1 MRVAPLRAITREMI
15 IALPWNDRKGRF
27 APLKA
32 LALAGV
38 IAPGLWIAGH
48 WLNGTLGAK
57 PLEVAL
63 HETGLW
69 AIRILLVAL
78 AITPFRLVTGWGK
91 LLQIRRILGV
101 SALVYVLI
109 HLTLYVIQQKYDLYV
124 VLREIILRFY
134 LTIGFVSLIAM
145 LALGLTSTD
154 GAIRRM
160 GAAGWQKLHRLV
172 YPLTFLGIFH
182 AFLQAKINVNEEV
195 VQIGL
200 FCVLMAVR
208 LMRSRVLLS
217 IWPLL
222 GLAVLAVPVT
232 AALEALWYA
241 LATGCRG
248 GGCWTRISCSRSLR
262 ARHSGSASS
271 QWPCLWRLWC
281 RSRLSR
287 VARRVLPVPLFR
299 PIQEHAHDPR
309 HRSHRQRRLDRRSC
323 GYGRA
328 GF

>member
-1 MRVAPLRAITREMI
+1 MQT
-15 IALPWNDRKGRF
+15 ALPWNDRLGRF

-38 IAPGLWIAGH
+38 IAPGIWIAGH

-78 AITPFRLVTGWGK
+78 AVTPFRLVTGWGK

-124 VLREIILRFY
+124 VVREIVLRFY
-134 LTIGFVSLIAM
+134 LTIGFVSFAAM

-160 GAAGWQKLHRLV
+160 GAASWNKLHRLV
-172 YPLTFLGIFH
+172 YPLTALAIFH
-182 AFLQAKINVNEEV
+182 GALQAKIRIDEEV
-195 VQIGL
+195 IQFGL
-200 FCVLMAVR
+200 FAVLMGVR
-208 LMRSRVLLS
+208 LMRGRIALGF
-217 IWPLL
+217 WPLL
-222 GLAVLAVPVT
+222 ALALVAVPF
-232 AALEALWYA
+232 AAAVEALWYG
-241 LATGCRG
+241 LATGVP
-248 GGCWTRISCSRSLR
+248 W
-262 ARHSGSASS
+262 
-271 QWPCLWRLWC
+271 
-281 RSRLSR
+281 
-287 VARRVLPVPLFR
+287 RRVLDANLMLALAPRPGLWVGIIAMALPLAALLSQRASNAGTARAKSDHVQPTTGVR
-299 PIQEHAHDPR
+299 P
-309 HRSHRQRRLDRRSC
+309 
-323 GYGRA
+323 
-328 GF
+328 

>member
-1 MRVAPLRAITREMI
+1 MT
-15 IALPWNDRKGRF
+15 IALPWNDRLGRF

-38 IAPGLWIAGH
+38 IAPGVWIGWN

-78 AITPFRLVTGWGK
+78 AVTPFRLITGWGK

-124 VLREIILRFY
+124 VVREIVLRFY
-134 LTIGFVSLIAM
+134 LTIGFVSLSAM

-160 GAAGWQKLHRLV
+160 GAASWQKLHRLV

-195 VQIGL
+195 IQIGL
-200 FCVLMAVR
+200 FMVLMAVR
-208 LMRSRVLLS
+208 VMRSRVPLTF
-217 IWPLL
+217 WPLVA
-222 GLAVLAVPVT
+222 LAILAVPLT
-232 AALEALWYA
+232 AMLEALWYG
-241 LATGCRG
+241 LATGVP
-248 GGCWTRISCSRSLR
+248 W
-262 ARHSGSASS
+262 
-271 QWPCLWRLWC
+271 
-281 RSRLSR
+281 
-287 VARRVLPVPLFR
+287 RRVLDANFMLALAPR
-299 PIQEHAHDPR
+299 PALWTGIIAIALPFAALLSQRAFNAGTAR
-309 HRSHRQRRLDRRSC
+309 AKSRSVQQTTGARP
-323 GYGRA
+323 
-328 GF
+328 

>member
-1 MRVAPLRAITREMI
+1 MQF
-15 IALPWNDRKGRF
+15 ALPWNDRLGRF

-38 IAPGLWIAGH
+38 IAPGLWIGGH

-78 AITPFRLVTGWGK
+78 AITPFRLITGWGK

-124 VLREIILRFY
+124 VAREIVLRFY
-134 LTIGFVSLIAM
+134 LTIGFVSLAAM

-160 GAAGWQKLHRLV
+160 GAARWQKLHRLV
-172 YPLTFLGIFH
+172 YPLAALGIFH

-195 VQIGL
+195 IQFGL
-200 FCVLMAVR
+200 FLVLMAVR
-208 LMRSRVLLS
+208 VMRSRVPLTF
-217 IWPLL
+217 WPLV
-222 GLAVLAVPVT
+222 GLVILSMPIT
-232 AALEALWYA
+232 AGLEALWYG
-241 LATGCRG
+241 LATGVP
-248 GGCWTRISCSRSLR
+248 W
-262 ARHSGSASS
+262 
-271 QWPCLWRLWC
+271 
-281 RSRLSR
+281 
-287 VARRVLPVPLFR
+287 RRVLDANFMLALAPRPALWTGIIALALPL
-299 PIQEHAHDPR
+299 ASLL
-309 HRSHRQRRLDRRSC
+309 SHRASNAGTPRARSDRVQPTT
-323 GYGRA
+323 GVHP
-328 GF
+328 

>member
-1 MRVAPLRAITREMI
+1 MI

-124 VLREIILRFY
+124 VLREILLRFY
-134 LTIGFVSLIAM
+134 LTIGFVSLVAM

-195 VQIGL
+195 IQIGL

-208 LMRSRVLLS
+208 LMRSRVPLT

-241 LATGCRG
+241 LATGVP
-248 GGCWTRISCSRSLR
+248 W
-262 ARHSGSASS
+262 
-271 QWPCLWRLWC
+271 
-281 RSRLSR
+281 
-287 VARRVLPVPLFR
+287 RRVLDANFMLALAPRPALWVGIIAMALPLAALVSQQTFARGTPRATRSSVQTDTGAR
-299 PIQEHAHDPR
+299 P
-309 HRSHRQRRLDRRSC
+309 
-323 GYGRA
+323 
-328 GF
+328 

>member
-1 MRVAPLRAITREMI
+1 MT
-15 IALPWNDRKGRF
+15 IALPWNDRLGRF

-38 IAPGLWIAGH
+38 IAPGVWISWN

-78 AITPFRLVTGWGK
+78 AITPFRLITGWGK

-124 VLREIILRFY
+124 VVREIVLRFY
-134 LTIGFVSLIAM
+134 LTIGFVSFAAM

-154 GAIRRM
+154 DAIRRM
-160 GAAGWQKLHRLV
+160 GAASWQKLHRLV

-195 VQIGL
+195 IQIGL
-200 FCVLMAVR
+200 FMVLMAVR
-208 LMRSRVLLS
+208 IMRSRVPLTF
-217 IWPLL
+217 WPLIA
-222 GLAVLAVPVT
+222 LAILAVPLT
-232 AALEALWYA
+232 AMLEALWYG
-241 LATGCRG
+241 LATGVP
-248 GGCWTRISCSRSLR
+248 W
-262 ARHSGSASS
+262 
-271 QWPCLWRLWC
+271 
-281 RSRLSR
+281 
-287 VARRVLPVPLFR
+287 RRVLDANVMLALAPRPALWTGIIAMALPLAALLSQRASNAGTARAKSRSVQQTTGAR
-299 PIQEHAHDPR
+299 P
-309 HRSHRQRRLDRRSC
+309 
-323 GYGRA
+323 
-328 GF
+328 